1 MSNETSKPIIHSRA
15 YTLGEEIASSI
26 THGIG
31 AGLAIAALVILIVR
45 AVRHSD
51 AQSVVAVSVYGA
63 SLILLYLMSTLYHA
77 ITNHRA
83 KTVFKVLDHSCI
95 YLLIAGTY
103 TAYTLSA
110 VRGALGWSVFGIVWG
125 LALAGII
132 MESFWEH
139 RSKWASALVFIG
151 MGWIVIFVAGPMK
164 AALNSTSFSLLL
176 WGGLAYTGG
185 AIIYAM
191 KKVPWTHPIWHLFV
205 LAGSVLHFLSIWW
218 TFKST

>member
-1 MSNETSKPIIHSRA
+1 MEPTISPKSHHSRT

-51 AQSVVAVSVYGA
+51 AQSVVAVSIYGA

-77 ITNHRA
+77 LTHPKA
-83 KTVFKVLDHSCI
+83 KKVFKVLDHSAI

-103 TAYTLSA
+103 TVYTLSGL
-110 VRGALGWSVFGIVWG
+110 RGVMGWTVFGVIWG
-125 LALAGII
+125 LAAAGIA
-132 MESFWEH
+132 MESFWVN
-139 RSKWASALVFIG
+139 RSKWISALVFIS

-164 AALNSTSFSLLL
+164 AALNSTSFHLLL
-176 WGGLAYTGG
+176 WGGAAYTGG

-205 LAGSVLHFLSIWW
+205 IAGSVLHFFSIWW
-218 TFKST
+218 LFDHH